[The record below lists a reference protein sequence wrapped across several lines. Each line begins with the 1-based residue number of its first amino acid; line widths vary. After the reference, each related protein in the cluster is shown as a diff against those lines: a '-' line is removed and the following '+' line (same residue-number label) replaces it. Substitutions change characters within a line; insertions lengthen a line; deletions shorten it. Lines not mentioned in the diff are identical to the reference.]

1 VDEFFMQAD
10 AERDQPKAQAER
22 EQLEVNPRNA
32 DDREGKDDEGEYN
45 EGNIGCGYDEG
56 RAGDDEEYEYAE
68 EHGGPSNV
76 QTEGYFYSK
85 YSQLRAAHS
94 QLVSNVGSLQ
104 RQSERLL
111 NENVVLEEHVKAQHG
126 AFFKKQ
132 AAMERAQRQIAAE
145 RTCLVKETELQER
158 RKNWLAVQSERL
170 RSRKVMERG
179 AAGSILNG
187 PGDVVQAEV
196 AGAEQMAKEQ
206 KLHPQDFVHGHLDN
220 AKADRLERNRRRG
233 VLKMSEDERKMRNL
247 NSRMM
252 RTAEKEHERLAS
264 DRRRCFDEDNRGS
277 KHGQRLEAQA
287 QAQCTV
293 SNELKVGYKAVRQR
307 VLARENAKE
316 AERRG
321 VERMR
326 EKADD
331 FRRLQASCSH
341 KAQGGAAQRQIT
353 AERRLLL
360 RAVGFVCS

>member
-1 VDEFFMQAD
+1 M
-10 AERDQPKAQAER
+10 K
-22 EQLEVNPRNA
+22 
-32 DDREGKDDEGEYN
+32 
-45 EGNIGCGYDEG
+45 
-56 RAGDDEEYEYAE
+56 
-68 EHGGPSNV
+68 
-76 QTEGYFYSK
+76 TEGYFYSK

-145 RTCLVKETELQER
+145 RTCLVKEAELQER

-196 AGAEQMAKEQ
+196 AGADQMAKEQ

-252 RTAEKEHERLAS
+252 RTAEKEHARLTS

-326 EKADD
+326 EKAND
-331 FRRLQASCSH
+331 FRRLHTRPPAHTKRRVVQRSGKSPPRDASCSVQWGLNAH
-341 KAQGGAAQRQIT
+341 EQIEEAWGSARRKCRQEEHCKCMPIYKNM
-353 AERRLLL
+353 LLL
-360 RAVGFVCS
+360 SAEC